1 MRPLLRSRRAPD
13 TVPPRGL
20 RGLARRMREDLRVV
34 VARDPSVHRTS
45 EALLSSHLP
54 ALWLHPLAHRL
65 YRRRHRMLARLVA
78 LVGRSLSGGVEIHPG
93 AQIGRRFFVDH
104 GAAVVIGEDAVIGN
118 DVTLYHQVTIG
129 SVGWWRDRRRPPG
142 ERRHPTL
149 GDRVVVG
156 ANASVLG
163 AVHIGSD
170 SLVGAHSLVVTDLPP
185 RSRVQAPP
193 SQVHHGDGSRPTGH
207 VTARGAVDNSTAPS
221 GGSTFEEYPAAQGDT
236 T

>member
-1 MRPLLRSRRAPD
+1 
-13 TVPPRGL
+13 
-20 RGLARRMREDLRVV
+20 MREDLLVV
-34 VARDPSVHRTS
+34 VARDPSVHRKR

-65 YRRRHRMLARLVA
+65 YTGRHPLSARLIA

-93 AQIGRRFFVDH
+93 ARIGRRFFVDH

-129 SVGWWRDRRRPPG
+129 SVGWWRDRRRPAG

-185 RSRVQAPP
+185 RSRVQAAP
-193 SQVHHGDGSRPTGH
+193 SQVRLSDDSGPPSTELAGRALLDGIVPEPE
-207 VTARGAVDNSTAPS
+207 TAVHNGRHIAHEDRA
-221 GGSTFEEYPAAQGDT
+221 
-236 T
+236 